1 MKKII
6 LSAVTMLAVSAAWAY
21 EFPYLKF
28 THTDGSEHVIE
39 VEGLTITPTDGKLV
53 ATNGTETLTLESA
66 DLAKMA
72 FASTNGVEDIA
83 ADAAQGPVQ
92 VYSLSGCALKTYP
105 GIEEAKAAL
114 APGLYIVKQAGKV
127 VKLAVK

>member
-6 LSAVTMLAVSAAWAY
+6 LLAVTMLAVSAAWAY

-28 THTDGSEHVIE
+28 THADGSEHVIK

-83 ADAAQGPVQ
+83 AAAQGPVQ